1 MSDINDIKAGIFNY
15 VERLK
20 RKPDFH
26 PDWFSG
32 LYQKLALREIERF
45 ISLGG
50 TFTIE
55 ELEVLTEK
63 WSYRVEMPF
72 STLED
77 VGTIEALSQK
87 YKAKVSFNPETTIVY
102 AEYPDLDSALDAA
115 MIIGDE
121 KKETIVE

>member
-1 MSDINDIKAGIFNY
+1 VSDINNIKAGIFNY

-32 LYQKLALREIERF
+32 PYQKLALREIERF

-50 TFTIE
+50 IFTIE

-72 STLED
+72 RTLED
-77 VGTIEALSQK
+77 KATIEDLSQK
-87 YKAKVSFNPETTIVY
+87 YKSKVSFNPETTIVY
-102 AEYPDLDSALDAA
+102 SEHSELDSALDAA

-121 KKETIVE
+121 KKDGK